1 MTCLQCKLDFK
12 PTRIWHHF
20 CSDKCRSKYYYWTFT
35 RQTRILCS
43 TLVKIGTATGSRGR
57 GRKPGVSKGR
67 GSIVG
72 GTNLAAPTIIPTDA
86 EKGVS
91 KRQAALR
98 AA

>member
-1 MTCLQCKLDFK
+1 
-12 PTRIWHHF
+12 
-20 CSDKCRSKYYYWTFT
+20 
-35 RQTRILCS
+35 
-43 TLVKIGTATGSRGR
+43 VKIGTATGTRGR

-72 GTNLAAPTIIPTDA
+72 GTKLAAPTIIPTDA

-98 AA
+98 TA